1 PAVAGDPAIG
11 GRAVLEGHGINA
23 VAEPGLRGQA
33 QVGGRETEFPP
44 ALLAADHLALHE
56 PAMAKPASGL
66 SNPALRKRR
75 TYAGRRNRRTRLV
88 DDFADDGDRKAE
100 PVPLSRERL
109 GSSRP
114 SAAVTKVV
122 PDDRRHGPQARRE
135 NRLGKCIGR

>member
-1 PAVAGDPAIG
+1 AEFRPDAFQERHRDGSPVKVAAEVEHERFEERRAVVEGGTPAVAGDPAIG

-66 SNPALRKRR
+66 S
-75 TYAGRRNRRTRLV
+75 
-88 DDFADDGDRKAE
+88 
-100 PVPLSRERL
+100 
-109 GSSRP
+109 
-114 SAAVTKVV
+114 
-122 PDDRRHGPQARRE
+122 
-135 NRLGKCIGR
+135 